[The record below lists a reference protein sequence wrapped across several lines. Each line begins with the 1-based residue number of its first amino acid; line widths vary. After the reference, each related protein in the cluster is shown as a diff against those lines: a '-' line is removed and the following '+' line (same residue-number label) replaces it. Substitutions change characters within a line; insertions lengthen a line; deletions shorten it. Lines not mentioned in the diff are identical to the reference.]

1 MLNLD
6 EIMSPM

>member
-6 EIMSPM
+6 EERK